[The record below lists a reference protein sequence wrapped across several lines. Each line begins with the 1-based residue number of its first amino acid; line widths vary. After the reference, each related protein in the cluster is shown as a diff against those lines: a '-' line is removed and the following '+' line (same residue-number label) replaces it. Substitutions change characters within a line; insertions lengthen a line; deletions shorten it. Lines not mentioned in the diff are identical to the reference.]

1 MQQYANNSGKSGV
14 LAYLIGSDFIVVQFP
29 HNSFYKY
36 TYSSAGQS
44 AIEAMKRFAQ
54 NGSGLGTFISTKATQ
69 PNHSSKG
76 SSLEA
81 VL

>member
-1 MQQYANNSGKSGV
+1 MQQYANNSGKSNV
-14 LAYLIGSDFIVVQFP
+14 VAYLTGNDFIVVQFP
-29 HNSFYKY
+29 RNAYYKY

-54 NGSGLGTFISTKATQ
+54 NGSGLGTFISTKETQ
-69 PNHSSKG
+69 PNYASKG
-76 SSLEA
+76 SSLEG

>member
-1 MQQYANNSGKSGV
+1 MQQYSNNSGRSNVIAYYIGV
-14 LAYLIGSDFIVVQFP
+14 DFIVVQFP
-29 HNSFYKY
+29 HNAFYKY

-44 AIEAMKRFAQ
+44 AIDAMKRFAQ
-54 NGSGLGTFISTKATQ
+54 SGSGLGTYISTKDTQ
-69 PNHSSKG
+69 PDHASKG

>member
-1 MQQYANNSGKSGV
+1 MQQYANNSGKSNV
-14 LAYLIGSDFIVVQFP
+14 VAYYIGDDFIVVQFP
-29 HNSFYKY
+29 HNAYYKY

-44 AIEAMKRFAQ
+44 AIETMKRYAQ
-54 NGSGLGTFISTKATQ
+54 NGSGLGTFISTKETQ
-69 PNHSSKG
+69 LGYESKG

>member
-1 MQQYANNSGKSGV
+1 MQPYANNSGKSGV
-14 LAYLIGSDFIVVQFP
+14 IAYLIGSDFIVVQFT

-44 AIEAMKRFAQ
+44 AVETMKRFAQ
-54 NGSGLGTFISTKATQ
+54 SGSSLGTFISTKTTQ
-69 PNHSSKG
+69 PDYSRKG

-81 VL
+81 IL